1 MFRLQ
6 AEVRTA
12 AERLRFLLDIA
23 ILPEEDLKLN
33 SQTFNW
39 PARMEPIFEVS
50 QMKLVNRREKVEQ
63 ELRARKE
70 RFVAKLD
77 EYHSAV
83 EVFQEKEIPR
93 SLEIIQSTAAE
104 LKDLG
109 SLLEECKA
117 EAMDINNEEELL
129 QWEMTPYPQIQ
140 AVLHA
145 KEPYDKL
152 WNTAVSYHSKHEQWM
167 NGKSD
172 VMVSTSGDNVCLVT
186 GPFLEMDAEQVE
198 EEVGGMWRNMHKLT
212 RSLADHPKP
221 KQSAEAYKMKL
232 NDFKEHLPLLQT
244 FCNHGLRDRHWQRVP
259 ERDSGVGSVHDKY
272 ISL

>member
-1 MFRLQ
+1 MYGADSNPTQVLLSVVYVCHVQSREDTVFRLQ

-63 ELRARKE
+63 ELRAHRE
-70 RFVAKLD
+70 RFAAKLD
-77 EYHSAV
+77 EYHAV
-83 EVFQEKEIPR
+83 VEAFQGKEIPR
-93 SLEIIQSTAAE
+93 SLETIQSTVAE
-104 LKDLG
+104 LRDLG
-109 SLLEECKA
+109 SLLEECKT

-129 QWEMTPYPQIQ
+129 QWETTPYPPQIQ

-172 VMVSTSGDNVCLVT
+172 AIVS
-186 GPFLEMDAEQVE
+186 
-198 EEVGGMWRNMHKLT
+198 R
-212 RSLADHPKP
+212 
-221 KQSAEAYKMKL
+221 Y
-232 NDFKEHLPLLQT
+232 
-244 FCNHGLRDRHWQRVP
+244 
-259 ERDSGVGSVHDKY
+259 
-272 ISL
+272 